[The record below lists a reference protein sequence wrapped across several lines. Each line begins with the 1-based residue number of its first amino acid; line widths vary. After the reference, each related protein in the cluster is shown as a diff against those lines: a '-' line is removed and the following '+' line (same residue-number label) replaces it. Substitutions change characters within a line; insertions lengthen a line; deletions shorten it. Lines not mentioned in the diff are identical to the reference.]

1 MRGLEQCELLCHT
14 RIAADAGSERHRVM
28 TAKPR
33 NYGIDA
39 ARILAIVLVV
49 LQHVVFQGG
58 LDNDGGALR
67 RLAQRAL
74 ESSSQC
80 CVDLF
85 GLITGY
91 VCWRATTW
99 DLRRFASLWLQVWMT
114 GLLVLGGLALFGH
127 PVAPIDWLRGCFP
140 LCLDEYWYFTGYA
153 VVFALMPLLN
163 RLPHRLAICVVIF
176 LVVSAFTCW
185 PGGLALLPL
194 EKGYSAAW
202 LVILFLFGGALREFA
217 SRRTIRPLR
226 CFLFAGAMVGVMVAQ
241 RLVLSSIPRL
251 RALFADE
258 WTLLPYTSPT
268 VVLMAAALLLGL
280 AHLEIRSELARK
292 AIGVLAPCAFG
303 VYLLHVQPL
312 FFASV
317 WKGSLAAINELP
329 DALFVL
335 AIPVVVVLVYLVCTS
350 LELLRRTICAFI
362 AARVIR
368 S

>member
-1 MRGLEQCELLCHT
+1 M
-14 RIAADAGSERHRVM
+14 
-28 TAKPR
+28 
-33 NYGIDA
+33 
-39 ARILAIVLVV
+39 
-49 LQHVVFQGG
+49 
-58 LDNDGGALR
+58 
-67 RLAQRAL
+67 
-74 ESSSQC
+74 
-80 CVDLF
+80 
-85 GLITGY
+85 
-91 VCWRATTW
+91 
-99 DLRRFASLWLQVWMT
+99 
-114 GLLVLGGLALFGH
+114 
-127 PVAPIDWLRGCFP
+127 
-140 LCLDEYWYFTGYA
+140 
-153 VVFALMPLLN
+153 
-163 RLPHRLAICVVIF
+163 IF

-185 PGGLALLPL
+185 PGGLARLPL

-280 AHLEIRSELARK
+280 AHLEIRSRLAQK

-317 WKGSLAAINELP
+317 WKGSLAAINALP

-335 AIPVVVVLVYLVCTS
+335 AILAVVVLVYLVCTA
-350 LELLRRTICAFI
+350 LELLRRTVCNSI
-362 AARVIR
+362 AARVEDKR
-368 S
+368 N